1 MVITQLETVK
11 RLDAKGSVVAQEEN
25 SEELQYSKE
34 HEQVLY
40 KILKYNPFDP
50 INDWIRKIQDKLN
63 LQEKAD
69 WLNWWGAFVWCRA
82 SMRALWRFRIEGEM
96 FPEYGG
102 GILVGN
108 HQSHLDPFF
117 LAGATHRRI
126 QWMSKEENFKT
137 PIVRSLFTN
146 LGAFKVLRGQA
157 DQAAWDKAKSIIQS
171 GEFVGIFPEGTRTE
185 DGSLGEFHTG
195 AVRLAVETGV
205 PIVPLCVIGSREA
218 LPKGKLVMKPVRVS
232 VRIGKPIYYDQYKN
246 NFSYPVA
253 KQLSAE
259 LRGEIIKLIESKDL
273 KEQKKQESKELSIG
287 SPDSSEKEHKSGG
300 FKGSLKYFG
309 KSTLQ
314 LIDDSWYAFI
324 KSLEVFGVNEPFQEA
339 IHHFSAQMVGNYSN
353 IMNPYRAIDYQY
365 IPSPGPAIVCSNHNS
380 EWDVIILATSISQ
393 YRKRILYQMAK
404 ESLFR
409 TPIVN
414 AWVRTHHAFP
424 LKRGEHDVGSY
435 LYAKDRLEHG
445 HLVCIYPEGTTNEGN
460 GVILPGH
467 TGAMRLAIEAKVP
480 IIPIG
485 ITGTEKIFPK
495 HAKMLNFGKGCVLK
509 AGEPFLEH
517 QKYWDAPQLPPYE
530 ELQRLTDQLM
540 TKIKSLLLYNDPEA

>member
-1 MVITQLETVK
+1 MVITQLDTVK
-11 RLDAKGSVVAQEEN
+11 RLDAKGSTFAQEEN
-25 SEELQYSKE
+25 LEDLQYSKE
-34 HEQVLY
+34 HEQILY
-40 KILKYNPFDP
+40 KILKYNPIDP
-50 INDWIRKIQDKLN
+50 INDMGRKVLDKLN
-63 LQEKAD
+63 LGDKMD
-69 WLNWWGAFVWCRA
+69 WLHWWGAFIWCRA
-82 SMRALWRFRIEGEM
+82 AMRGLWQFRIEGEM

-137 PIVRSLFTN
+137 PIVKTLFTN
-146 LGAFKVLRGQA
+146 LGAFKVLRGQQ
-157 DQAAWDKAKSIIQS
+157 DQVAWDKAKSIIES
-171 GEFVGIFPEGTRTE
+171 GEYVGIFPEGTRTE

-205 PIVPLCVIGSREA
+205 PIVPLCVLGSREA
-218 LPKGKLVMKPVRVS
+218 LPKGKLVMKPTKVV
-232 VRIGKPIYYDQYKN
+232 VRIGKPIYYDKYQK
-246 NFSYPVA
+246 NFSYPIA
-253 KQLSAE
+253 RQLSAD
-259 LRGEIIKLIESKDL
+259 LRQEIINLMERKDV
-273 KEQKKQESKELSIG
+273 KERKEKSQELSIG
-287 SPDSSEKEHKSGG
+287 SPDSGEKEHKSSG
-300 FKGSLKYFG
+300 FKGTLKYVG
-309 KSTLQ
+309 KSYLQ
-314 LIDDSWYAFI
+314 LIDDTWY
-324 KSLEVFGVNEPFQEA
+324 SLLKALQVFGINEPFQEA
-339 IHHFSAQMVGNYSN
+339 IHHFSAQVVGNYSK
-353 IMNPYRAIDYQY
+353 IMNPYRAIDYQN
-365 IPSPGPAIVCSNHNS
+365 IPSPGAAIVCSNHNS
-380 EWDVIILATSISQ
+380 EWDVIILSTSISQ

-409 TPIVN
+409 MPVVN

-467 TGAMRLAIEAKVP
+467 TGAMRLAIETKVP

-495 HAKMLNFGKGCVLK
+495 HAKMINFGKGCVLK

-517 QKYWDAPQLPPYE
+517 QKYWDAPQMPSYE
-530 ELQRLTDQLM
+530 ELQLLTDQLM
-540 TKIKSLLLYNDPEA
+540 TKIKSLLMYNDPEA